1 MGVRLPADLK
11 LRVDADAHPGW
22 RTGAEVALRA
32 GGLVHCTE
40 GPAEIVR
47 ILGKTGDGS
56 RLLELRLPDV
66 KRGTFFA
73 AASNVLI
80 APED

>member
-1 MGVRLPADLK
+1 MGSRLPADLK
-11 LRVDADAHPGW
+11 LRVDAEAHPGW
-22 RTGAEVALRA
+22 RMGSEVTLRA
-32 GGLVHCTE
+32 GGRVYCTD

-56 RLLELRLPDV
+56 RLLELRLPDA
-66 KRGTFFA
+66 KRRTFFA

-80 APED
+80 DPDH